1 MKALCLIIY
10 LNLVNHYL
18 KGIRE
23 VDKLYG
29 DKLDFKDIKFLF
41 KVKDIC
47 KIEKKNSLALAFWV
61 RLGIKIKKISRNIKS
76 MS

>member
-47 KIEKKNSLALAFWV
+47 KIEKKIHWH
-61 RLGIKIKKISRNIKS
+61 
-76 MS
+76 